1 MLSSCLGAARA
12 QAQQVAEN
20 MKSGGMDF
28 SKMAEMM
35 GGMGGG
41 GGGGG
46 ELACALIRPPLAV
59 PPAPFYRSVRLAC
72 AMSCEGGVGCSPPPQ
87 CLTPC
92 CPFPPRRCSV

>member
-46 ELACALIRPPLAV
+46 ELACALIRPLWQCRLGLSIGAYGSPV
-59 PPAPFYRSVRLAC
+59 P
-72 AMSCEGGVGCSPPPQ
+72 
-87 CLTPC
+87 
-92 CPFPPRRCSV
+92 